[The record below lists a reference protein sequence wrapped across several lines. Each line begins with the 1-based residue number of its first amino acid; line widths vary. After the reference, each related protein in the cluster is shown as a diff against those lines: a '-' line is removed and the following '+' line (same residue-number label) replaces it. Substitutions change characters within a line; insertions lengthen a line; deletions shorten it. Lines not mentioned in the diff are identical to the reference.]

1 MSIKD
6 HAMLVSLS
14 VNKPQMTQKDSKA
27 TSDAELANNAHGA
40 GQYRKDLYPKALVQ
54 PILTVESAARAYI
67 ESTTYMWNRGD
78 YLLPASRF
86 MEFAERMSKF
96 EVEFNQSVTAFL
108 NNWSNVMMRAQESQG
123 ALFNADAYP
132 DLTEMRQDFRFRV
145 LYRPVTDAN
154 DFRVQ
159 IQQEELDSL
168 KAQVESATKESMNAM
183 LRSPLARLKEVVAKL
198 HEVTGRTDRAVLNKR
213 TGVETI
219 KPPIFRDSVCENI
232 AEEIALLR
240 DFAEMLPDNVMDL
253 ANSIVNVLPKPQELR
268 DNPDRRMQVNVQ
280 SAALL
285 DSINALLED

>member
-40 GQYRKDLYPKALVQ
+40 GQYRKDLYPKSLVQ

-96 EVEFNQSVTAFL
+96 EVEFNQTVTAFL

-145 LYRPVTDAN
+145 LYRPVTDAS

-198 HEVTGRTDRAVLNKR
+198 HDVTGREDRAVINKR
-213 TGVETI
+213 
-219 KPPIFRDSVCENI
+219 RY
-232 AEEIALLR
+232 
-240 DFAEMLPDNVMDL
+240 
-253 ANSIVNVLPKPQELR
+253 
-268 DNPDRRMQVNVQ
+268 
-280 SAALL
+280 
-285 DSINALLED
+285 